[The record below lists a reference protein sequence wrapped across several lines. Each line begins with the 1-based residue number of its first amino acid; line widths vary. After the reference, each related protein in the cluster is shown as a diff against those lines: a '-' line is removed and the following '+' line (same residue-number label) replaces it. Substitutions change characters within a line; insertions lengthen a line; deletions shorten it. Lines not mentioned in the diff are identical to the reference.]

1 MNDTPSIFYWIIELK
16 MIIEIKYVIIQVS
29 F

>member
-1 MNDTPSIFYWIIELK
+1 MNDTPSIFYWTIELK
-16 MIIEIKYVIIQVS
+16 MIKEIKYVIIQVS